1 MLSGEGNNAYIFA
14 GTCLA
19 IIFMAVAAH
28 RRHHGNLFRDLRRGN
43 GHIPRRAGEPHR
55 TARRRFDGRSDIL
68 VYLHSCGRAFVYL
81 CDSRACQEHG
91 GEQPHGIGRG
101 GEVFSFLTRYN
112 GDARRCGARNPYRK
126 FRIATHCEYLSDL
139 EHDKIIDGIVRCLRR
154 GLDQRLFQS
163 GV

>member
-1 MLSGEGNNAYIFA
+1 MLIFLQELVLQLFLWLLQLIDGIMEIFSAISG
-14 GTCLA
+14 
-19 IIFMAVAAH
+19 VATVTY
-28 RRHHGNLFRDLRRGN
+28 HGEQVNL
-43 GHIPRRAGEPHR
+43 I
-55 TARRRFDGRSDIL
+55 DGRSDIL
-68 VYLHSCGRAFVYL
+68 VYFHSCGRAFVYL

-101 GEVFSFLTRYN
+101 GEVLSFLARYN

-154 GLDQRLFQS
+154 GLDQRLFRS